1 MLRARRLWSV
11 AGNDGTMAAI
21 EKEKREQAKRKR
33 GGTTK
38 KSETAKKPKSEPVKK
53 PRKAPVSGL
62 ELLRRAADK
71 ALKRSVNKIAKL
83 LEQGAIDGKISS
95 ARFMVVLAEKKT
107 PEVEPVEKDT
117 RLIDWVERL
126 TGEPRYKDEREE
138 GLCEVGEGGVEP
150 EF

>member
-1 MLRARRLWSV
+1 
-11 AGNDGTMAAI
+11 MAAI
-21 EKEKREQAKRKR
+21 GKEKREQAKRKR
-33 GGTTK
+33 SGTTE

-83 LEQGAIDGKISS
+83 LEQSATTPGKLDHTKYL
-95 ARFMVVLAEKKT
+95 VVLAEKKT

-150 EF
+150 EL